1 MDGAPARPG
10 RLNNEGPPTPL
21 FRVSLGPKP
30 WMAQFI
36 ARMRKVEAFMNSAA
50 FAAKDGGR
58 GLAGL
63 AKDLKVRCMEVL
75 ERKGERIP
83 H

>member
-1 MDGAPARPG
+1 MAR
-10 RLNNEGPPTPL
+10 
-21 FRVSLGPKP
+21 SLGPRAQIMKILDNEFP
-30 WMAQFI
+30 CARLNETPAQFM
-36 ARMRKVEAFMNSAA
+36 ARVRKVEEFMNSES

-63 AKDLKVRCMEVL
+63 AKDLKLRCMEVL

>member
-1 MDGAPARPG
+1 MAR
-10 RLNNEGPPTPL
+10 
-21 FRVSLGPKP
+21 V
-30 WMAQFI
+30 
-36 ARMRKVEAFMNSAA
+36 RKVEEFMNSES

-63 AKDLKVRCMEVL
+63 AKDLKLRCMEVL